1 MYLQPQSAR
10 LTPKAIARMAGYAI
24 YIPRFSQGTD
34 KPWGWVDT
42 QPLTLS
48 PFSHNEVGFAT
59 EGEAALDC
67 CIKNGLI
74 DNVTYESKETNH
86 API

>member
-10 LTPKAIARMAGYAI
+10 LTAKAIARMAGYAI
-24 YIPRFSQGTD
+24 YIPRWSDKHD

-42 QPLTLS
+42 VSLS
-48 PFSHNEVGFAT
+48 AGVNHNEVGFAT